1 LWFASESGSGFHV
14 AQLAQAAA
22 LKIRGQ
28 STFFC
33 KFGVRALFREMVRR
47 PFLRLPGARSCC
59 QDGDLP
65 GKDGFTLARS
75 IVPKSALPPNF
86 GRNVL

>member
-1 LWFASESGSGFHV
+1 
-14 AQLAQAAA
+14 
-22 LKIRGQ
+22 
-28 STFFC
+28 
-33 KFGVRALFREMVRR
+33 MVRR

-75 IVPKSALPPNF
+75 IVLKNALTPNF
-86 GRNVL
+86 GRHVL